1 MCEGE
6 IVELKI
12 SPRFGFGKFG
22 LEPKVPSEA
31 RLLYIVELVAIKPVL
46 DPEDLIPAERL
57 EIGYV
62 LDL

>member
-12 SPRFGFGKFG
+12 SPRFGFGKLG
-22 LEPKVPSEA
+22 LDSKVEGGA
-31 RLLYIVELVAIKPVL
+31 RLVYIVELVAIKPAL
-46 DPEDLIPAERL
+46 NPEDLTPAERL

-62 LDL
+62 CLS